1 MNRYDRVLMVVSI
14 IFRRFVNAA
23 HGKIMV
29 FFENFLSYVEI
40 RKEIIYNL
48 FDTDFH

>member
-1 MNRYDRVLMVVSI
+1 MTGLLI
-14 IFRRFVNAA
+14 GCVNNFSQVCECGSWQN
-23 HGKIMV
+23 HG
-29 FFENFLSYVEI
+29 FFESFLSYVEI

>member
-1 MNRYDRVLMVVSI
+1 MRLMA
-14 IFRRFVNAA
+14 N
-23 HGKIMV
+23 HG
-29 FFENFLSYVEI
+29 FFESFLSYVEI